1 MGRDMQVFSVV
12 SRSVRF
18 GSHSTS
24 VSLEEPFR
32 DALRE
37 IATKRD
43 VKVGELVEEIDE
55 RRRFKNLSS
64 ALRVFVLEHYIAQI
78 PRHRRSTKPMH
89 TSKRGRPAKRAAHH
103 P

>member
-1 MGRDMQVFSVV
+1 MGREMQVFSVV
-12 SRSVRF
+12 ARSIRF

-24 VSLEEPFR
+24 VSLEKPFW

-37 IATKRD
+37 IAAKRG
-43 VKVGELVEEIDE
+43 VKVGALVEAIDE

-78 PRHRRSTKPMH
+78 PHGRRSATAN
-89 TSKRGRPAKRAAHH
+89 RVAHH